1 VGSKISLLFFFRIA
15 NIKLNR
21 KIRYVM
27 CKNSIEL
34 PKYKCHKIV
43 HALKIKSIDIVSNI
57 GNGTDDY
64 ATITP
69 DFF

>member
-1 VGSKISLLFFFRIA
+1 
-15 NIKLNR
+15 
-21 KIRYVM
+21 M

-69 DFF
+69 DFFLAIT